1 MSDNIRDMKKFFLIA
16 AAVAMSAACTG
27 FGDDDPSNDGSGIEL
42 IGAYDDYDL
51 SCDKD
56 TVRFDVVAVKGNDY
70 ASWIATSDSD
80 WLEIVP
86 KEGAGPANVELRAA
100 ANPGNAVR
108 KAEVSFR
115 SGSSSVTISVGQS
128 LNAGALPAE
137 SWYSTRYQDRTDR
150 ELAGLRGPVKSIF
163 ENQYTTYDKYY
174 YDEAGHLIKEEYH
187 NLDRNSVEV
196 MWEHEYDSEGH
207 RTRSYFKDSDGNP
220 ARVIT
225 YEYAN
230 KGKYVAT
237 DPSIW
242 VQTLYT
248 SGKGFPLSVW
258 KDLSA
263 MHYVDDTIVYYE
275 KQDYTYEFKSDG
287 VLTITTSC
295 QIGRDAEPEVHSYTV
310 VYNGDYPASNADQ
323 RVTATF
329 ASNGMPL
336 TYSEGDGSRTF
347 SFEPND
353 KVLVT
358 REMHDKNP
366 GGFVSTYWAEYLYN
380 SNMDMV
386 QYKRAHYAADQ
397 VYYDIFSKYWYD
409 SYGNWVRR
417 EGTDQAAMQ
426 HDQIYSAREGRTIEY
441 YR

>member
-1 MSDNIRDMKKFFLIA
+1 MLNMRKFFTILAA
-16 AAVAMSAACTG
+16 AAVFASCDAIE
-27 FGDDDPSNDGSGIEL
+27 GDSDNPGKDSPQIFFVGNEDSYS
-42 IGAYDDYDL
+42 L

-56 TVRFDVVAVKGNDY
+56 TARFTVFAVEGDNLAEWSASSDADWITVVPSGSTDRED
-70 ASWIATSDSD
+70 I
-80 WLEIVP
+80 EI
-86 KEGAGPANVELRAA
+86 RAA
-100 ANPGNAVR
+100 ANPEGKVRSAKVTFKAGNS
-108 KAEVSFR
+108 KK
-115 SGSSSVTISVGQS
+115 TISVEQS
-128 LNAGALPAE
+128 LNAGAMPAE
-137 SWYSTRYQDRTDR
+137 SWYSARYQDRTDR

-163 ENQYTTYDKYY
+163 ENQYSTYYKYY

-196 MWEHEYDSEGH
+196 IWEHEYDSEGH
-207 RTRSYFKDSDGNP
+207 RIRSHYDSEGSP
-220 ARVIT
+220 VRVIT

-237 DPSIW
+237 DPSSW

-248 SGKGFPLSVW
+248 SGMGFPLSVW

-263 MHYVDDTIVYYE
+263 IHYVDDTLLYYE
-275 KQDYTYEFKSDG
+275 KQDYTYEFDTDG
-287 VLTITTSC
+287 NLTITTSC
-295 QIGRDAEPEVHSYTV
+295 QVGRDGTPEVSSYVV
-310 VYNGDYPASNADQ
+310 VYDGEYPASNADY

-336 TYSEGDGSRTF
+336 TYSEGGGSRTF

-358 REMHDKNP
+358 KEMHDSNP
-366 GGFVSTYWAEYLYN
+366 GGYVSTYWAEYLYN

-386 QYKRAHYAADQ
+386 QYKRAHYAADL

-417 EGTDQAAMQ
+417 EGTEQAAMQ
-426 HDQIYSAREGRTIEY
+426 HDQIWDAREGRTIEY

>member
-1 MSDNIRDMKKFFLIA
+1 MI
-16 AAVAMSAACTG
+16 AAVAVLCAACGTEST
-27 FGDDDPSNDGSGIEL
+27 DPDSPGNAKVQITL
-42 IGAYDDYDL
+42 VGAQDSYSL

-56 TVRFDVVAVKGNDY
+56 TVRFDVSAIDGDNFAEWKATAD
-70 ASWIATSDSD
+70 ADWITIIPEGSDIREGV
-80 WLEIVP
+80 EI
-86 KEGAGPANVELRAA
+86 RAA
-100 ANPGNAVR
+100 ANPTGSVRSAKVTFSAGGN
-108 KAEVSFR
+108 KQTVS
-115 SGSSSVTISVGQS
+115 IGQS
-128 LNAGALPAE
+128 LNAGAMPAE
-137 SWYSTRYQDRTDR
+137 SWYSAKYQDRTDR
-150 ELAGLRGPVKSIF
+150 EIAGLRGPVKSIF
-163 ENQYTTYDKYY
+163 ENQYTTYDKYF

-196 MWEHEYDSEGH
+196 KWQHEYDSEGH
-207 RTRSYFKDSDGNP
+207 RIRSHYDDSDGNP
-220 ARVIT
+220 AQVIT
-225 YEYAN
+225 YEYNN

-237 DPSIW
+237 DPAIW
-242 VQTLYT
+242 VQPLYT

-263 MHYVDDTIVYYE
+263 MHYVDDTVVYYE
-275 KQDYTYEFKSDG
+275 KQDYTYEFESDG
-287 VLTITTSC
+287 RLKITTSY
-295 QIGRDAEPEVHSYTV
+295 QNGRDGVPEVHTYYVTYEGS
-310 VYNGDYPASNADQ
+310 YPATNDDG

-336 TYSEGDGSRTF
+336 TYSEGGGSRTF

-358 REMHDKNP
+358 KEMHDKNP

-380 SNMDMV
+380 SNMDMI

-397 VYYDIFSKYWYD
+397 IYYDIFSKYWYD

-426 HDQIYSAREGRTIEY
+426 HDQVWTAREGRTIEY